1 MPPGAGLPGDWESAL
16 LVAVPEAEP
25 AVGEHRA
32 RLDSSARD
40 GVPAHLTVLYPFL
53 PPASIDGAV
62 LASLRRLFA
71 GLAPFDITLDR
82 VSWFGEEVV
91 WLAPRD
97 DGPFRALICATRAAF
112 PGCPPYGN
120 RHAEVI
126 PHLTIGDRD
135 DPGALRAAAEAVGGH
150 LPVAT
155 TAAEVTLMAGPP
167 PGTRASR
174 RASGARSPRSRS
186 ARVPDPSAVSGGNA
200 ALASPPASAHG
211 RRRQIHP
218 VWMRTPRS

>member
-1 MPPGAGLPGDWESAL
+1 MADPSPDALPGEATWPGAVLPADWQSAL

-53 PPASIDGAV
+53 SPGAIDGAV

-71 GLAPFDITLDR
+71 GFAPFDVTLDR
-82 VSWFGEEVV
+82 VSWFDGDVV
-91 WLAPRD
+91 WLAPAD
-97 DGPFRALICATRAAF
+97 DRPFRALISGAFAAF
-112 PGCPPYGN
+112 PDCPPYGGLI
-120 RHAEVI
+120 AEVI

-135 DPGALRAAAEAVGGH
+135 DRAALRAAAEAVQVH

-155 TAAEVTLMAGPP
+155 RVTQITLMAGPAPGNLSIP
-167 PGTRASR
+167 PGQWRTLATFPLGAPGHGDR
-174 RASGARSPRSRS
+174 R
-186 ARVPDPSAVSGGNA
+186 D
-200 ALASPPASAHG
+200 
-211 RRRQIHP
+211 
-218 VWMRTPRS
+218 

>member
-1 MPPGAGLPGDWESAL
+1 LPGDWESAL
-16 LVAVPEAEP
+16 LVTVPEAEP

-53 PPASIDGAV
+53 PPAAIDGAV

-71 GLAPFDITLDR
+71 GFAPFDVTLDR
-82 VSWFGEEVV
+82 VSCFGAEVV

-97 DGPFRALICATRAAF
+97 DGPFRALTGAAWAAF
-112 PGCPPYGN
+112 PECPPYGN
-120 RHAEVI
+120 KYADVI

-135 DPGALRAAAEAVGGH
+135 DPAALRAAAEAVRGH

-155 TAAEVTLMAGPP
+155 TATEVTLMAGPAPGNLANP
-167 PGTRASR
+167 PGQWRTLTTFPLGVRA
-174 RASGARSPRSRS
+174 
-186 ARVPDPSAVSGGNA
+186 
-200 ALASPPASAHG
+200 
-211 RRRQIHP
+211 
-218 VWMRTPRS
+218 

>member
-1 MPPGAGLPGDWESAL
+1 MADPSPDALPGGDAWPGAGLPGHWQSAL

-40 GVPAHLTVLYPFL
+40 GVDAHLTVLYPFL
-53 PPASIDGAV
+53 PPASINGAV
-62 LASLRRLFA
+62 LAALRRLFA
-71 GLAPFDITLDR
+71 GFAPFDITLDR

-97 DGPFRALICATRAAF
+97 DRPFRALICATRAAF

-120 RHAEVI
+120 QYADVI

-135 DPGALRAAAEAVGGH
+135 DPGALRAAAEAVRGH
-150 LPVAT
+150 LPVAAMAT
-155 TAAEVTLMAGPP
+155 EVTLMAGPAPGNPDIP
-167 PGTRASR
+167 PGQWRTLTVFPL
-174 RASGARSPRSRS
+174 GA
-186 ARVPDPSAVSGGNA
+186 G
-200 ALASPPASAHG
+200 
-211 RRRQIHP
+211 
-218 VWMRTPRS
+218 T

>member
-1 MPPGAGLPGDWESAL
+1 MADTSPDAWPGADEWPGAGLPLDWESAL
-16 LVAVPEAEP
+16 LIAVPEAEP
-25 AVGEHRA
+25 AVREHRA

-53 PPASIDGAV
+53 PPGSIDGAV

-71 GLAPFDITLDR
+71 GFAPFDVTLDR

-97 DGPFRALICATRAAF
+97 DGPFRALIRVTRAAF
-112 PGCPPYGN
+112 PQCPPYGN
-120 RHAEVI
+120 KHADVI

-135 DPGALRAAAEAVGGH
+135 DPGALRAAAEAVRPH

-155 TAAEVTLMAGPP
+155 RAAAVTLMAGPAPGSLATP
-167 PGTRASR
+167 PGQWRTLAAFRL
-174 RASGARSPRSRS
+174 GAP
-186 ARVPDPSAVSGGNA
+186 
-200 ALASPPASAHG
+200 
-211 RRRQIHP
+211 
-218 VWMRTPRS
+218 T

>member
-1 MPPGAGLPGDWESAL
+1 MTDTSPDASPGGDARPGAGVPGDWESAL

-62 LASLRRLFA
+62 LGSLHGLFA
-71 GLAPFDITLDR
+71 EFAPFEVALDR
-82 VSWFGEEVV
+82 VCWFDEDVV

-97 DGPFRALICATRAAF
+97 DGPFRALTGAVFAAF
-112 PGCPPYGN
+112 PNCPPYGGGY
-120 RHAEVI
+120 ADVI

-135 DPGALRAAAEAVGGH
+135 DPKALRAAAEAVRGN
-150 LPVAT
+150 LPIEARIT
-155 TAAEVTLMAGPP
+155 EVTLMAGPAQGNP
-167 PGTRASR
+167 ATQPGRWRTLAAFPLGIRA
-174 RASGARSPRSRS
+174 
-186 ARVPDPSAVSGGNA
+186 
-200 ALASPPASAHG
+200 
-211 RRRQIHP
+211 
-218 VWMRTPRS
+218 

>member
-1 MPPGAGLPGDWESAL
+1 MTDMSPDALPGEDARPGAGLPGDWHSAL

-25 AVGEHRA
+25 AVREHRA

-62 LASLRRLFA
+62 LASMRRLFA
-71 GLAPFDITLDR
+71 AFTPFDVTLDR
-82 VSWFGEEVV
+82 VRWFGEDVV

-97 DGPFRALICATRAAF
+97 DRPFRALIRAAWAAF
-112 PGCPPYGN
+112 PGCPPYGGQY
-120 RHAEVI
+120 ADVI

-135 DPGALRAAAEAVGGH
+135 DPAALRAAAEAVGGH

-155 TAAEVTLMAGPP
+155 TATEVTLMAGPA
-167 PGTRASR
+167 PG
-174 RASGARSPRSRS
+174 
-186 ARVPDPSAVSGGNA
+186 N
-200 ALASPPASAHG
+200 LASPPG
-211 RRRQIHP
+211 Q
-218 VWMRTPRS
+218 WRTLTAFPFGAG

>member
-1 MPPGAGLPGDWESAL
+1 MGDASPGAWPGGDAWPGAGLSPDWESAL

-53 PPASIDGAV
+53 QPASIDGAM

-71 GLAPFDITLDR
+71 GFPAFDVTLDQ
-82 VSWFGEEVV
+82 VSWFDAEVV

-97 DGPFRALICATRAAF
+97 DRPFRALTAAAF
-112 PGCPPYGN
+112 AAYPDCPPYGGGY
-120 RHAEVI
+120 ADVI

-135 DPGALRAAAEAVGGH
+135 DRPALCAAAEAVRGH
-150 LPVAT
+150 LPIEARVT
-155 TAAEVTLMAGPP
+155 EVTLMAGPAPGNLAIP
-167 PGTRASR
+167 PGQWRTLTAF
-174 RASGARSPRSRS
+174 PLS
-186 ARVPDPSAVSGGNA
+186 APERG
-200 ALASPPASAHG
+200 
-211 RRRQIHP
+211 
-218 VWMRTPRS
+218 

>member
-1 MPPGAGLPGDWESAL
+1 MPGDWESAL

-71 GLAPFDITLDR
+71 GFAPFDITLDR

-97 DGPFRALICATRAAF
+97 DGPFRALISAASGRLPPTARPTATARRRHPAPHHRR
-112 PGCPPYGN
+112 PG
-120 RHAEVI
+120 R
-126 PHLTIGDRD
+126 
-135 DPGALRAAAEAVGGH
+135 PGALRAAAEAVGGH

-155 TAAEVTLMAGPP
+155 TATEVTLMAGPAPGNPGIP
-167 PGTRASR
+167 PGQWRTL
-174 RASGARSPRSRS
+174 
-186 ARVPDPSAVSGGNA
+186 A
-200 ALASPPASAHG
+200 AFPLAAG
-211 RRRQIHP
+211 
-218 VWMRTPRS
+218 T

>member
-1 MPPGAGLPGDWESAL
+1 MPSGEPWPGAGVPGDWESAL

-53 PPASIDGAV
+53 PPASVDGPV

-71 GLAPFDITLDR
+71 GFAPFDITLDR
-82 VSWFGEEVV
+82 VSWFGEDVV
-91 WLAPRD
+91 WLAPHD
-97 DGPFRALICATRAAF
+97 DRPFRALISAARAAF

-120 RHAEVI
+120 QYADVI

-135 DPGALRAAAEAVGGH
+135 DPGALRAAADAVRGH
-150 LPVAT
+150 LPVAARIT
-155 TAAEVTLMAGPP
+155 EVTLMAGPAPRNLVLP
-167 PGTRASR
+167 PGQWRTLA
-174 RASGARSPRSRS
+174 AFPLGAPER
-186 ARVPDPSAVSGGNA
+186 G
-200 ALASPPASAHG
+200 
-211 RRRQIHP
+211 
-218 VWMRTPRS
+218 

>member
-1 MPPGAGLPGDWESAL
+1 MADTSPDALPGGGARPGAGVPGDWESAL

-32 RLDSSARD
+32 RLDASARD

-71 GLAPFDITLDR
+71 GFPPFAVTLDR
-82 VSWFGEEVV
+82 IGWFDEEVV
-91 WLAPRD
+91 WLGPRD
-97 DGPFRALICATRAAF
+97 APPFRALTRSAFAAF
-112 PGCPPYGN
+112 PCCPPYGG
-120 RHAEVI
+120 RYADVI

-135 DPGALRAAAEAVGGH
+135 DPGALRAAAEAVRGY

-155 TAAEVTLMAGPP
+155 TATEVTLMAGPAPGNPDTP
-167 PGTRASR
+167 PG
-174 RASGARSPRSRS
+174 
-186 ARVPDPSAVSGGNA
+186 
-200 ALASPPASAHG
+200 
-211 RRRQIHP
+211 Q
-218 VWMRTPRS
+218 WRTLTAFPLDAGS

>member
-1 MPPGAGLPGDWESAL
+1 MAEMSPGDLPGGDAWPGAGLPGDWESAL

-25 AVGEHRA
+25 AVREHRA

-53 PPASIDGAV
+53 PPVSIDGAV
-62 LASLRRLFA
+62 LAALRRLFA
-71 GLAPFDITLDR
+71 EFAPFDVTLDR

-97 DGPFRALICATRAAF
+97 DRPFRALIRAAWGAF
-112 PGCPPYGN
+112 PEYPPYGN
-120 RHAEVI
+120 KYAEVI

-135 DPGALRAAAEAVGGH
+135 DPVALRAAAEAVRGH

-155 TAAEVTLMAGPP
+155 TATEVTLMAGPAPGNLANP
-167 PGTRASR
+167 PGQWRTLA
-174 RASGARSPRSRS
+174 AFPFGAR
-186 ARVPDPSAVSGGNA
+186 
-200 ALASPPASAHG
+200 
-211 RRRQIHP
+211 
-218 VWMRTPRS
+218 